1 MSAVDVLQSV
11 WLWLLQPLE
20 YGFMRH
26 ALVAVLLVGGVGGL
40 ASTFTVVRG
49 TAFFADALAHAV
61 LPGVAVAYLVAGAGS
76 AALFW
81 GALVAALVASA
92 AIHAVARQGQVRE
105 ETAIGVVMAAALA
118 LGVAIISTRRAY
130 AVDLTHVLFGD
141 LLGVSPADLV
151 RTAGLAAVVA
161 TLVLALWRPM
171 AIVAFD
177 PVLAVTLRLPVGWLQ
192 YGLLALVALTTV
204 LALQTVGA
212 TMTLALLVTPGAA
225 ARLVARSLGEMAALS
240 VGLAVLGSVAAAQG
254 LAELMHPALAYLVV
268 TVVWALV
275 AVVCV
280 LIALPRVRGLAPVP
294 TRTIESVKEDIT
306 WIKNRS

>member
-1 MSAVDVLQSV
+1 MSAVDVFEAV
-11 WLWLLQPLE
+11 WLWLRQPLE

-81 GALVAALVASA
+81 GALAAALVASA
-92 AIHAVARQGQVRE
+92 ATHAVAREGHVRE

-141 LLGVSPADLV
+141 LLGVGPADLV
-151 RTAGLAAVVA
+151 RTASLAAAA
-161 TLVLALWRPM
+161 TALVLVLWRPM

-192 YGLLALVALTTV
+192 YALLALVALTTV

-225 ARLVARSLGEMAALS
+225 ARLVARTLGEMAALS
-240 VGLAVLGSVAAAQG
+240 VGVAVIGSVAGLYLSYYLAIPSGPAIVLALTAAF
-254 LAELMHPALAYLVV
+254 AALRVV
-268 TVVWALV
+268 A
-275 AVVCV
+275 
-280 LIALPRVRGLAPVP
+280 RR
-294 TRTIESVKEDIT
+294 
-306 WIKNRS
+306 

>member
-1 MSAVDVLQSV
+1 MSAVEVLQSV
-11 WLWLLQPLE
+11 WVWLRQPLE

-76 AALFW
+76 ASLFW

-92 AIHAVARQGQVRE
+92 AIHAVAGQGHVRE

-130 AVDLTHVLFGD
+130 AVDLAHVLFGD
-141 LLGVSPADLV
+141 LLGVGSADLV
-151 RTAGLAAVVA
+151 RAAGLAAVA
-161 TLVLALWRPM
+161 TTLVLALWRPL

-240 VGLAVLGSVAAAQG
+240 VGLAVAGSVAGLYLSYYLAIPSGPAIVLALTAAF
-254 LAELMHPALAYLVV
+254 AALRA
-268 TVVWALV
+268 A
-275 AVVCV
+275 A
-280 LIALPRVRGLAPVP
+280 RR
-294 TRTIESVKEDIT
+294 
-306 WIKNRS
+306 